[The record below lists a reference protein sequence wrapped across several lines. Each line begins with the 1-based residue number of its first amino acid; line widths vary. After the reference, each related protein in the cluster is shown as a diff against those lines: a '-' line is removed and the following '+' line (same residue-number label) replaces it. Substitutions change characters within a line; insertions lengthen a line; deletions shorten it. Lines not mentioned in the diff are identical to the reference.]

1 MLTTRRNM
9 LEAGLAVAAS
19 ALLESPAR
27 PAVATP
33 KYKAMA
39 FDAFAVFDPRP
50 VAALAEHLYPAKG
63 DDLTNLWRTRQ
74 FEYAWLRT
82 ISGRYRDFMR
92 VTEDS
97 LIFATN
103 ALGIELTADNRNK
116 LLQLYFE
123 LYFELRAWPEA
134 TSVLHSLK
142 LAGIRLA
149 LLSNFTPAMLAGSIK
164 TASLEGLFEQVLSTD
179 FVETFKP
186 DTRAYQLGS
195 DVLGLARQEILFVAF
210 AGWDAVGAKTF
221 GYPTFWVNR
230 FRLPPEELGAIPDA
244 AGASLVDLATFVGL

>member
-27 PAVATP
+27 PGVATP
-33 KYKAMA
+33 EYKAMA

-116 LLQLYFE
+116 LLH

-142 LAGIRLA
+142 LAGVRLA

-164 TASLEGLFEQVLSTD
+164 IAALEGLFEQVLSTD
-179 FVETFKP
+179 LVETFKP

-210 AGWDAVGAKTF
+210 AGWDAAGAKTF

-230 FRLPPEELGAIPDA
+230 LGLPPEELDVIPDA